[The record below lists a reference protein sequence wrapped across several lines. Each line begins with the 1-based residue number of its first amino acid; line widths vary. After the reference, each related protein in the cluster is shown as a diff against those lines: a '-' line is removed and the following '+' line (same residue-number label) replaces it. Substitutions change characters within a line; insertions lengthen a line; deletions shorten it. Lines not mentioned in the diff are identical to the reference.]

1 MNSVNLNQSAVDI
14 DIDNL
19 EKAAILLLSMG
30 TESAAKVM
38 QKLSRDEVQ
47 RLISKMA
54 SLSGVSSMEAKWTL
68 QQFFNHYREQSGI
81 GSASR
86 EYLEQ
91 TLDLALGQRLS
102 RSLLDSLYGDVMS
115 QDIQRLQ
122 WVPADVL
129 ARFFRNEHP
138 QMQAVLLAFL
148 PPQTASAVL
157 DALPGSVHDD
167 LLVRVAS
174 LSSVSEHVLGELR
187 LTLDRCLTY
196 VADQSGAKVNGVRQV
211 ADILNRYQGDKEQML
226 SLLRE
231 HDGDMALEIEKNMF
245 DFMALRRQSDDTLQR
260 LVQELPSELLALA
273 LKNTETSFRK
283 VVLGAMPKR
292 MASGAGRS
300 DPEPGQCLFAQGR
313 AGKGRGHATGP
324 RVGGAGRDRV
334 PAVRRA
340 HRQLTGGIHE
350 SQCAQIDA
358 WGDPS
363 VSFPCARSEW
373 GRGPEPARTV

>member
-1 MNSVNLNQSAVDI
+1 MNNVNLNQSAVDI

-30 TESAAKVM
+30 TEAAAKVM

-54 SLSGVSSMEAKWTL
+54 GLSGVSSIEAKWTL
-68 QQFFNHYREQSGI
+68 QQFFNQYREQSGI

-187 LTLDRCLTY
+187 LTLDRCLAY

-211 ADILNRYQGDKEQML
+211 ADILNRYQGNKEQML

-245 DFMALRRQSDDTLQR
+245 DFMALRRQSDETLQR
-260 LVQELPSELLALA
+260 LVQELPADLLALA
-273 LKNTETSFRK
+273 LKNTEASFRK

-292 MASGAGRS
+292 MAQAL
-300 DPEPGQCLFAQGR
+300 E
-313 AGKGRGHATGP
+313 
-324 RVGGAGRDRV
+324 
-334 PAVRRA
+334 
-340 HRQLTGGIHE
+340 
-350 SQCAQIDA
+350 AQIQDQ
-358 WGDPS
+358 GS
-363 VSFPCARSEW
+363 VSLRKVEQAREEVMQMVRELVEQ
-373 GRGPEPARTV
+373 GELEFQLFEEPTVS

>member
-174 LSSVSEHVLGELR
+174 LTSVSEHVLGELR

-292 MASGAGRS
+292 MAQAL
-300 DPEPGQCLFAQGR
+300 DDQIQNQG
-313 AGKGRGHATGP
+313 
-324 RVGGAGRDRV
+324 
-334 PAVRRA
+334 
-340 HRQLTGGIHE
+340 
-350 SQCAQIDA
+350 
-358 WGDPS
+358 S
-363 VSFPCARSEW
+363 VSLRKVEQAREEVMQLVRELVEQ
-373 GRGPEPARTV
+373 GEIEFQLFEEPIVS

>member
-157 DALPGSVHDD
+157 DALPSSVHDD
-167 LLVRVAS
+167 LLVRVAG

-292 MASGAGRS
+292 MAQAL
-300 DPEPGQCLFAQGR
+300 DDQIQNQG
-313 AGKGRGHATGP
+313 
-324 RVGGAGRDRV
+324 
-334 PAVRRA
+334 
-340 HRQLTGGIHE
+340 
-350 SQCAQIDA
+350 
-358 WGDPS
+358 S
-363 VSFPCARSEW
+363 VSLRKVEQAREEVMQLVRELVEQ
-373 GRGPEPARTV
+373 GEIEFQLFEEPTVS

>member
-1 MNSVNLNQSAVDI
+1 MSNANMNQSAVDI

-30 TESAAKVM
+30 TEAAAKVM

-54 SLSGVSSMEAKWTL
+54 GLSGVSSIEAKWTL
-68 QQFFNHYREQSGI
+68 QQFFIQYREQSGI
-81 GSASR
+81 ASASR
-86 EYLEQ
+86 DYLEQ

-102 RSLLDSLYGDVMS
+102 RSLLDSLYGDAMS

-122 WVPADVL
+122 WVPAEVL

-138 QMQAVLLAFL
+138 QMQAVLLGFL

-157 DALPGSVHDD
+157 NALPGSLHDD
-167 LLVRVAS
+167 LLVRVAG
-174 LSSVSEHVLGELR
+174 LNSVSEHVLDELR
-187 LTLDRCLTY
+187 LTLDRCLVY

-211 ADILNRYQGDKEQML
+211 ADILNRYQGNKEQML

-231 HDGDMALEIEKNMF
+231 RDGDMALEIEKNMF

-260 LVQELPSELLALA
+260 LVQELPADLLALA

-292 MASGAGRS
+292 MAQSL
-300 DPEPGQCLFAQGR
+300 E
-313 AGKGRGHATGP
+313 
-324 RVGGAGRDRV
+324 
-334 PAVRRA
+334 
-340 HRQLTGGIHE
+340 
-350 SQCAQIDA
+350 AQIQDQ
-358 WGDPS
+358 GS
-363 VSFPCARSEW
+363 VSLRKVEQARDEIMQLVRELVEQ
-373 GRGPEPARTV
+373 GEVEFQLFEEPTVS

>member
-1 MNSVNLNQSAVDI
+1 MSNGNLNQNAVDI

-30 TESAAKVM
+30 TEAAAKVM

-54 SLSGVSSMEAKWTL
+54 SLSGVSSIEAKWTL
-68 QQFFNHYREQSGI
+68 QQFFNQYREQSGI

-102 RSLLDSLYGDVMS
+102 RSLLDSLYGDAMS

-187 LTLDRCLTY
+187 LTLDRCLAY

-211 ADILNRYQGDKEQML
+211 ADILNRYQGNKEQML
-226 SLLRE
+226 TLLRE
-231 HDGDMALEIEKNMF
+231 HDGELALEIEKNMF

-260 LVQELPSELLALA
+260 LVQELPADLLALA
-273 LKNTETSFRK
+273 LKNTDSGFRK

-292 MASGAGRS
+292 MAQAL
-300 DPEPGQCLFAQGR
+300 E
-313 AGKGRGHATGP
+313 
-324 RVGGAGRDRV
+324 
-334 PAVRRA
+334 
-340 HRQLTGGIHE
+340 
-350 SQCAQIDA
+350 AQIQDQ
-358 WGDPS
+358 GS
-363 VSFPCARSEW
+363 VSLRKVEQAREEVMQLVRELVEQ
-373 GRGPEPARTV
+373 GEIEFQLFEEATVS

>member
-1 MNSVNLNQSAVDI
+1 MNNVNLNQKAVDI

-30 TESAAKVM
+30 TEAAAKVM

-54 SLSGVSSMEAKWTL
+54 GLSGVSSMEARWTL
-68 QQFFNHYREQSGI
+68 QQFFNQYREQSGI

-157 DALPGSVHDD
+157 DELPGSVHDD

-187 LTLDRCLTY
+187 LTLDRCLAY

-245 DFMALRRQSDDTLQR
+245 DFMTLRRQSDETLQR
-260 LVQELPSELLALA
+260 LVQEIPSDLLALA

-292 MASGAGRS
+292 MAQALE
-300 DPEPGQCLFAQGR
+300 DQIQHQG
-313 AGKGRGHATGP
+313 
-324 RVGGAGRDRV
+324 
-334 PAVRRA
+334 
-340 HRQLTGGIHE
+340 
-350 SQCAQIDA
+350 
-358 WGDPS
+358 S
-363 VSFPCARSEW
+363 VSLRKVEQAREEIMQLVRELVEQ
-373 GRGPEPARTV
+373 GEIEFQLFEEPTVS

>member
-1 MNSVNLNQSAVDI
+1 MNNVNLNQNAVDVDI
-14 DIDNL
+14 DDL

-30 TESAAKVM
+30 TEAAAKVM

-54 SLSGVSSMEAKWTL
+54 GLPGVSSMEARWTL
-68 QQFFNHYREQSGI
+68 QQFFNQYREQSGI

-91 TLDLALGQRLS
+91 TLDLALGQSLS

-167 LLVRVAS
+167 LLVRVAG
-174 LSSVSEHVLGELR
+174 LSTVSEHVLGELR
-187 LTLDRCLTY
+187 LTLERCLAY
-196 VADQSGAKVNGVRQV
+196 VADQAGAKVNGVRQV
-211 ADILNRYQGDKEQML
+211 ADILNRYQGNKEQML

-231 HDGDMALEIEKNMF
+231 HDGEMAIEIEKNMF
-245 DFMALRRQSDDTLQR
+245 DFMALRRQSDETLQR

-273 LKNTETSFRK
+273 LKNTEASFRK

-292 MASGAGRS
+292 MAQSL
-300 DPEPGQCLFAQGR
+300 DDQIQNQG
-313 AGKGRGHATGP
+313 
-324 RVGGAGRDRV
+324 
-334 PAVRRA
+334 
-340 HRQLTGGIHE
+340 
-350 SQCAQIDA
+350 
-358 WGDPS
+358 S
-363 VSFPCARSEW
+363 VSLRKVEQ
-373 GRGPEPARTV
+373 ARTEVMQLVRELVEQGEIEFMLFEEPTVS

>member
-196 VADQSGAKVNGVRQV
+196 VADQSGAKINGVRQV

-292 MASGAGRS
+292 MAQAL
-300 DPEPGQCLFAQGR
+300 DDQIQNQG
-313 AGKGRGHATGP
+313 
-324 RVGGAGRDRV
+324 
-334 PAVRRA
+334 
-340 HRQLTGGIHE
+340 
-350 SQCAQIDA
+350 
-358 WGDPS
+358 S
-363 VSFPCARSEW
+363 VSLRKVEQAREEVMQLVRELVEQ
-373 GRGPEPARTV
+373 GEIEFQLFEEPTVS

>member
-292 MASGAGRS
+292 MAQAL
-300 DPEPGQCLFAQGR
+300 DDQIQNQG
-313 AGKGRGHATGP
+313 
-324 RVGGAGRDRV
+324 
-334 PAVRRA
+334 
-340 HRQLTGGIHE
+340 
-350 SQCAQIDA
+350 
-358 WGDPS
+358 S
-363 VSFPCARSEW
+363 VSLRKVEQAREEVMKLVRELVEQ
-373 GRGPEPARTV
+373 GEIEFQLFEEPTVS

>member
-231 HDGDMALEIEKNMF
+231 HDGDMALEIENNMF

-292 MASGAGRS
+292 MAQAL
-300 DPEPGQCLFAQGR
+300 DDQIQNQG
-313 AGKGRGHATGP
+313 
-324 RVGGAGRDRV
+324 
-334 PAVRRA
+334 
-340 HRQLTGGIHE
+340 
-350 SQCAQIDA
+350 
-358 WGDPS
+358 S
-363 VSFPCARSEW
+363 VSLRKVEQAREEVMQLVRELVEQ
-373 GRGPEPARTV
+373 GEIEFQLFEEPTVS

>member
-148 PPQTASAVL
+148 PLQTASAVL

-292 MASGAGRS
+292 MAQAL
-300 DPEPGQCLFAQGR
+300 DDQIQNQG
-313 AGKGRGHATGP
+313 
-324 RVGGAGRDRV
+324 
-334 PAVRRA
+334 
-340 HRQLTGGIHE
+340 
-350 SQCAQIDA
+350 
-358 WGDPS
+358 S
-363 VSFPCARSEW
+363 VSLRKVEQAREEVMQLVRELVEQ
-373 GRGPEPARTV
+373 GEIEFQLFEEPTVS

>member
-19 EKAAILLLSMG
+19 EKASILLLSMG

-292 MASGAGRS
+292 MAQAL
-300 DPEPGQCLFAQGR
+300 DDQIQNQG
-313 AGKGRGHATGP
+313 
-324 RVGGAGRDRV
+324 
-334 PAVRRA
+334 
-340 HRQLTGGIHE
+340 
-350 SQCAQIDA
+350 
-358 WGDPS
+358 S
-363 VSFPCARSEW
+363 VSLRKVEQAREEVMQLVRELVEQ
-373 GRGPEPARTV
+373 GEIEFQLFEEPTVS

>member
-54 SLSGVSSMEAKWTL
+54 SLSGVSAIEAKWTL

-292 MASGAGRS
+292 MAQAL
-300 DPEPGQCLFAQGR
+300 DDQIQNQG
-313 AGKGRGHATGP
+313 
-324 RVGGAGRDRV
+324 
-334 PAVRRA
+334 
-340 HRQLTGGIHE
+340 
-350 SQCAQIDA
+350 
-358 WGDPS
+358 S
-363 VSFPCARSEW
+363 VSLRKVEQAREEVMQLVRELVEQ
-373 GRGPEPARTV
+373 GEIEFQLFEEPTVS

>member
-1 MNSVNLNQSAVDI
+1 MNQSAVDI

-30 TESAAKVM
+30 TEAAAKVM

-54 SLSGVSSMEAKWTL
+54 GLSGVSSIEAKWTL
-68 QQFFNHYREQSGI
+68 QQFFIQYREQSGI
-81 GSASR
+81 ASASR
-86 EYLEQ
+86 DYLEQ

-102 RSLLDSLYGDVMS
+102 RSLLDSLYGDAMS

-122 WVPADVL
+122 WVPAEVL

-157 DALPGSVHDD
+157 DALPGSLHDD
-167 LLVRVAS
+167 LLVRVAG
-174 LSSVSEHVLGELR
+174 LSSVSEHVLDELR
-187 LTLDRCLTY
+187 LTLDRCLAY

-211 ADILNRYQGDKEQML
+211 ADILNRYQGNKEQML

-231 HDGDMALEIEKNMF
+231 RDGDMALEIEKNMF

-260 LVQELPSELLALA
+260 LVQELPADLLALA

-292 MASGAGRS
+292 MAQSL
-300 DPEPGQCLFAQGR
+300 E
-313 AGKGRGHATGP
+313 
-324 RVGGAGRDRV
+324 
-334 PAVRRA
+334 
-340 HRQLTGGIHE
+340 
-350 SQCAQIDA
+350 AQIQDQ
-358 WGDPS
+358 GS
-363 VSFPCARSEW
+363 VSLRKVEQARDDIMQLVRELVEQ
-373 GRGPEPARTV
+373 GEVEFQLFEEPTVN

>member
-1 MNSVNLNQSAVDI
+1 MNSVNLSQSAVDI

-292 MASGAGRS
+292 MAQAL
-300 DPEPGQCLFAQGR
+300 DDQIQNQG
-313 AGKGRGHATGP
+313 
-324 RVGGAGRDRV
+324 
-334 PAVRRA
+334 
-340 HRQLTGGIHE
+340 
-350 SQCAQIDA
+350 
-358 WGDPS
+358 S
-363 VSFPCARSEW
+363 VSLRKVEQAREEVMQLVRELVEQ
-373 GRGPEPARTV
+373 GEIEFQLFEEPTVS

>member
-54 SLSGVSSMEAKWTL
+54 ALSGVSAIEAKWTL
-68 QQFFNHYREQSGI
+68 QQFFNQYREQSGI

-174 LSSVSEHVLGELR
+174 LTSVSEHVLGELR

-231 HDGDMALEIEKNMF
+231 HDGDMAFEIEKNMF
-245 DFMALRRQSDDTLQR
+245 DFMTLRRQSDDTLQR

-273 LKNTETSFRK
+273 LKNTDPGFRK
-283 VVLGAMPKR
+283 VILGAMPKR
-292 MASGAGRS
+292 MAQTL
-300 DPEPGQCLFAQGR
+300 DDQIQNQG
-313 AGKGRGHATGP
+313 
-324 RVGGAGRDRV
+324 
-334 PAVRRA
+334 
-340 HRQLTGGIHE
+340 
-350 SQCAQIDA
+350 
-358 WGDPS
+358 S
-363 VSFPCARSEW
+363 VSLRKVEQAREEVMQLVRELVEQ
-373 GRGPEPARTV
+373 GEIEFQLFEEPTVS

>member
-211 ADILNRYQGDKEQML
+211 ADILNRYQGDKEHML

-292 MASGAGRS
+292 MAQAL
-300 DPEPGQCLFAQGR
+300 DDQIQNQG
-313 AGKGRGHATGP
+313 
-324 RVGGAGRDRV
+324 
-334 PAVRRA
+334 
-340 HRQLTGGIHE
+340 
-350 SQCAQIDA
+350 
-358 WGDPS
+358 S
-363 VSFPCARSEW
+363 VSLRKVEQAREEVMQLVRELVEQ
-373 GRGPEPARTV
+373 GEIEFQLFEEPTVS

>member
-54 SLSGVSSMEAKWTL
+54 ALSGVSAIEAKWTL
-68 QQFFNHYREQSGI
+68 QQFFNQYREQSGI

-292 MASGAGRS
+292 MAQAL
-300 DPEPGQCLFAQGR
+300 DDQIQNQG
-313 AGKGRGHATGP
+313 
-324 RVGGAGRDRV
+324 
-334 PAVRRA
+334 
-340 HRQLTGGIHE
+340 
-350 SQCAQIDA
+350 
-358 WGDPS
+358 S
-363 VSFPCARSEW
+363 VSLRKVEQAREEVMQLVRELVEQ
-373 GRGPEPARTV
+373 GEIEFQLFEEPTVS

>member
-54 SLSGVSSMEAKWTL
+54 ALSGVSAIEAKWTL
-68 QQFFNHYREQSGI
+68 QQFFNQYREQSGI

-187 LTLDRCLTY
+187 LTLDRCLAY

-245 DFMALRRQSDDTLQR
+245 DFMALRRQTDDTLQR

-273 LKNTETSFRK
+273 LKNTETGFRK
-283 VVLGAMPKR
+283 VILGAMPKR
-292 MASGAGRS
+292 MAQAL
-300 DPEPGQCLFAQGR
+300 DDQIQNQG
-313 AGKGRGHATGP
+313 
-324 RVGGAGRDRV
+324 
-334 PAVRRA
+334 
-340 HRQLTGGIHE
+340 
-350 SQCAQIDA
+350 
-358 WGDPS
+358 S
-363 VSFPCARSEW
+363 VSLRKVEQAREEVMQLVRELVEQ
-373 GRGPEPARTV
+373 GEIEFQLFEEPTVS

>member
-54 SLSGVSSMEAKWTL
+54 SLSGVSAIEAKWTL

-196 VADQSGAKVNGVRQV
+196 VADQSGAQVNGVRQV
-211 ADILNRYQGDKEQML
+211 ADILNRYQGNKEQML
-226 SLLRE
+226 SRLRE
-231 HDGDMALEIEKNMF
+231 HDGDMALEIEKNMY
-245 DFMALRRQSDDTLQR
+245 DFIALRRQSDDTLQR

-292 MASGAGRS
+292 MAQALDDQIQS
-300 DPEPGQCLFAQGR
+300 QG
-313 AGKGRGHATGP
+313 
-324 RVGGAGRDRV
+324 
-334 PAVRRA
+334 
-340 HRQLTGGIHE
+340 
-350 SQCAQIDA
+350 
-358 WGDPS
+358 S
-363 VSFPCARSEW
+363 VSLRKVEQAREEVMQLVRELVEQ
-373 GRGPEPARTV
+373 GEIEFQLFEEPTVS

>member
-292 MASGAGRS
+292 MAQAL
-300 DPEPGQCLFAQGR
+300 DDQIQNQG
-313 AGKGRGHATGP
+313 
-324 RVGGAGRDRV
+324 
-334 PAVRRA
+334 
-340 HRQLTGGIHE
+340 
-350 SQCAQIDA
+350 
-358 WGDPS
+358 S
-363 VSFPCARSEW
+363 VSLRKVEQAREEVMQLVRELVEL
-373 GRGPEPARTV
+373 GEIEFQLFEEPTVS

>member
-245 DFMALRRQSDDTLQR
+245 DFMALRRQTDDTLQR

-273 LKNTETSFRK
+273 LKNTETGFRK
-283 VVLGAMPKR
+283 VILGAMPKR
-292 MASGAGRS
+292 MAQAL
-300 DPEPGQCLFAQGR
+300 DDQIQNQG
-313 AGKGRGHATGP
+313 
-324 RVGGAGRDRV
+324 
-334 PAVRRA
+334 
-340 HRQLTGGIHE
+340 
-350 SQCAQIDA
+350 
-358 WGDPS
+358 S
-363 VSFPCARSEW
+363 VSLRKVEQAREEVMQLVRELVEQ
-373 GRGPEPARTV
+373 GEIEFQLFEEPTVS

>member
-54 SLSGVSSMEAKWTL
+54 SLSGVSAIEAKWTL

-211 ADILNRYQGDKEQML
+211 ADILNRYQGNKEQML

-231 HDGDMALEIEKNMF
+231 HDGDMALEIEKNMY
-245 DFMALRRQSDDTLQR
+245 DFIALRRQSDDTLQR

-292 MASGAGRS
+292 MAQAL
-300 DPEPGQCLFAQGR
+300 DDQIQNQG
-313 AGKGRGHATGP
+313 
-324 RVGGAGRDRV
+324 
-334 PAVRRA
+334 
-340 HRQLTGGIHE
+340 
-350 SQCAQIDA
+350 
-358 WGDPS
+358 S
-363 VSFPCARSEW
+363 VSLRKVEQAREEVMQLVRELVEQ
-373 GRGPEPARTV
+373 GEIEFQLFEEPTVS

>member
-157 DALPGSVHDD
+157 DALPASVHDD

-292 MASGAGRS
+292 MAQAL
-300 DPEPGQCLFAQGR
+300 DDQIQNQG
-313 AGKGRGHATGP
+313 
-324 RVGGAGRDRV
+324 
-334 PAVRRA
+334 
-340 HRQLTGGIHE
+340 
-350 SQCAQIDA
+350 
-358 WGDPS
+358 S
-363 VSFPCARSEW
+363 VSLRKVEQAREEVMQLVRELVEQ
-373 GRGPEPARTV
+373 GEIEFQLFEEPTVS

>member
-157 DALPGSVHDD
+157 DALPSSVHDD

-245 DFMALRRQSDDTLQR
+245 DFMTLRRQSDDTLQR

-292 MASGAGRS
+292 MAQAL
-300 DPEPGQCLFAQGR
+300 DDQIQNQG
-313 AGKGRGHATGP
+313 
-324 RVGGAGRDRV
+324 
-334 PAVRRA
+334 
-340 HRQLTGGIHE
+340 
-350 SQCAQIDA
+350 
-358 WGDPS
+358 S
-363 VSFPCARSEW
+363 VSLRKVEQAREEVMQLVRELVEQ
-373 GRGPEPARTV
+373 GEIEFQLFEEPTVS

>member
-174 LSSVSEHVLGELR
+174 LTSVSEHVLGELR

-292 MASGAGRS
+292 MAQAL
-300 DPEPGQCLFAQGR
+300 DDQIQNQG
-313 AGKGRGHATGP
+313 
-324 RVGGAGRDRV
+324 
-334 PAVRRA
+334 
-340 HRQLTGGIHE
+340 
-350 SQCAQIDA
+350 
-358 WGDPS
+358 S
-363 VSFPCARSEW
+363 VSLRKVEQAREEVMQLVRELVEQ
-373 GRGPEPARTV
+373 GEIEFQLFEEPTVS

>member
-1 MNSVNLNQSAVDI
+1 MNSVNMNQSAVDI
-14 DIDNL
+14 EIDNL

-47 RLISKMA
+47 RLISQMA
-54 SLSGVSSMEAKWTL
+54 VLSGVSAIEAKWTL
-68 QQFFNHYREQSGI
+68 QQFFNQYREQSGI

-167 LLVRVAS
+167 LLVRVAG

-187 LTLDRCLTY
+187 LTLERCLAY
-196 VADQSGAKVNGVRQV
+196 VADQSGAKVDGVRQV

-231 HDGDMALEIEKNMF
+231 HDDEVAQKIEKNMF
-245 DFMALRRQSDDTLQR
+245 DFMALRRQPDETLRR
-260 LVQELPSELLALA
+260 LVQELPGELLALA
-273 LKNTETSFRK
+273 LKNTDTSFRK
-283 VVLGAMPKR
+283 VIMGAMPKR
-292 MASGAGRS
+292 MAQAL
-300 DPEPGQCLFAQGR
+300 DEQIQD
-313 AGKGRGHATGP
+313 KG
-324 RVGGAGRDRV
+324 
-334 PAVRRA
+334 
-340 HRQLTGGIHE
+340 
-350 SQCAQIDA
+350 
-358 WGDPS
+358 S
-363 VSFPCARSEW
+363 VSLRKVEQAREEVMQLVREMVQQ
-373 GRGPEPARTV
+373 GEIEFQLFEEPTVS

>member
-174 LSSVSEHVLGELR
+174 LSCVSEHVLGELR

-292 MASGAGRS
+292 MAQAL
-300 DPEPGQCLFAQGR
+300 DDQIQNQG
-313 AGKGRGHATGP
+313 
-324 RVGGAGRDRV
+324 
-334 PAVRRA
+334 
-340 HRQLTGGIHE
+340 
-350 SQCAQIDA
+350 
-358 WGDPS
+358 S
-363 VSFPCARSEW
+363 VSLRKVEQAREEVMQLVRELVEQ
-373 GRGPEPARTV
+373 GEIEFQLFEEPTVS

>member
-1 MNSVNLNQSAVDI
+1 MNSINLNQSAVDI

-174 LSSVSEHVLGELR
+174 LTSVSEHVLGELR

-292 MASGAGRS
+292 MAQAL
-300 DPEPGQCLFAQGR
+300 DDQIQNQG
-313 AGKGRGHATGP
+313 
-324 RVGGAGRDRV
+324 
-334 PAVRRA
+334 
-340 HRQLTGGIHE
+340 
-350 SQCAQIDA
+350 
-358 WGDPS
+358 S
-363 VSFPCARSEW
+363 VSLRKVEQAREEVMQLVRELVEQ
-373 GRGPEPARTV
+373 GEIEFQLFEEPTVS

>member
-1 MNSVNLNQSAVDI
+1 MNNVNLNQKAVDI

-30 TESAAKVM
+30 TEAAAKVM

-54 SLSGVSSMEAKWTL
+54 GLSGVSSMEARWTL
-68 QQFFNHYREQSGI
+68 QQFFNQYREQSGI

-157 DALPGSVHDD
+157 DELPGSVHDD

-187 LTLDRCLTY
+187 LTLDRCLAY

-245 DFMALRRQSDDTLQR
+245 DFMTLRRQSDETLQR
-260 LVQELPSELLALA
+260 LVQEIPSELLALA

-292 MASGAGRS
+292 MAQALE
-300 DPEPGQCLFAQGR
+300 DQIQHQG
-313 AGKGRGHATGP
+313 
-324 RVGGAGRDRV
+324 
-334 PAVRRA
+334 
-340 HRQLTGGIHE
+340 
-350 SQCAQIDA
+350 
-358 WGDPS
+358 S
-363 VSFPCARSEW
+363 VSLRKVEQAREEIMQLVRELVEQ
-373 GRGPEPARTV
+373 GEVEFQLFEEPTVN

>member
-30 TESAAKVM
+30 TEAAAKVM

-47 RLISKMA
+47 CLISKMA

-68 QQFFNHYREQSGI
+68 QQFFNQYREQSGI

-187 LTLDRCLTY
+187 LTLDRCLAY

-245 DFMALRRQSDDTLQR
+245 DFMALRRQTDDTLQR

-273 LKNTETSFRK
+273 LKNTETGFRK
-283 VVLGAMPKR
+283 VILGAMPKR
-292 MASGAGRS
+292 MAQAL
-300 DPEPGQCLFAQGR
+300 DDQIQNQG
-313 AGKGRGHATGP
+313 
-324 RVGGAGRDRV
+324 
-334 PAVRRA
+334 
-340 HRQLTGGIHE
+340 
-350 SQCAQIDA
+350 
-358 WGDPS
+358 S
-363 VSFPCARSEW
+363 VSLRKVEQAREEVMQLVRELVEQ
-373 GRGPEPARTV
+373 GEIEFQLFEEPTVS